1 MPRYTLKSGGEEAEK
16 QYANLPE
23 DTRQLVNQRI
33 EELLENPT
41 GSPDR
46 EYDEKFD
53 QHTIPIGD
61 DKGWILYTVV
71 ESAREVFLLRFTPG
85 LD

>member
-23 DTRQLVNQRI
+23 NTRQLVNQRI

-41 GSPDR
+41 GNPDR
-46 EYDEKFD
+46 EYDEQFD
-53 QHTIPIGD
+53 STPFRLAMTRDGSFIP
-61 DKGWILYTVV
+61 
-71 ESAREVFLLRFTPG
+71 
-85 LD
+85 